1 MRQTLA
7 LAVSL
12 AIGTDKERKKH
23 DMETTIALVGNPN
36 SGKTTLFNQLTGNHQ
51 YVGNW
56 PGVTVERKTGHLKS
70 DKNIQFVDLP
80 GIYSLSPYSSEE
92 VISRNYLADGHP
104 DVIINIVD
112 ASNLERNLYL
122 TTQLMEFGIP
132 VVVALN
138 LMDIVKK
145 RGYTVKSKELS
156 EQLQV
161 PVVEISALRGDG
173 LEDLVATTV
182 KAARA
187 GIASQP
193 VAFAPELETALA
205 AIEDKLPGIMPADK
219 RRYYA
224 IKLFERDQKA
234 IDELGTKVSC
244 DDIILEAESLFDDS
258 SDAIITNERYR
269 YIEGFI
275 KRVHKRA
282 LTGATVSEKI
292 DSVLTNR
299 ILALPIF
306 VVVIALIYYISIS
319 TVGTY
324 ATDWANDGV
333 FGDGWYLDPVAIVS
347 NEGTAQAALDAATEP
362 YDEAQ
367 TAINEYLSAAG
378 EAGVNTDEIAAFIG
392 EEAEEGADLSS
403 PEFQAALTAFEQ
415 DAATSN
421 VVAEYTTVDGDSAME
436 TDYFV
441 YYGEAGEQQAQAL
454 ADERNAQIAAEGREG
469 SAEAVVYSFDG
480 SVVDEESGESITQ
493 GVGVAAPED
502 PSAYGLWIPGIPV
515 LIGTALEA
523 VGCVG
528 WLYDLIMN
536 GIVAGVGAVLGFVP
550 QIMILFFLLA
560 ILEACGYMAR
570 VTFILDRLFRRF
582 GLSGKT
588 FVPMIVGTG
597 CGVPG
602 IMVSRTIES
611 ESARRLTVMTTTFMP
626 CSAKLPIIALIAT
639 AVFGGVWWV
648 APLAY
653 FMGIAAIIVS
663 GIILRKTRPFMGKVT
678 PYVMELPEY
687 RLPRFVDLLRSM
699 WDRAWAFIK
708 KAGTI
713 ILLATIV
720 VWFLSGYGI
729 YEGQFMWVGEE
740 LMDHSF
746 LAYFGNAFAWVFAPL
761 GFGNW
766 ECASTVVTGLI
777 AKENV
782 ISTMAIVYGGDPN
795 MAWTSAYMVSLAATV
810 GSVALV
816 PVAAFAFM
824 TFQLLCAPCFAAMGA
839 IKREM
844 GGFNKWFWAA
854 IAWECGFAYVISLII
869 FQLGAWVVTGVFSL
883 GTIVGLLFLVAL
895 IWMLFR
901 PASKPAAP
909 EQTNTAVKA
918 TA

>member
-1 MRQTLA
+1 
-7 LAVSL
+7 
-12 AIGTDKERKKH
+12 
-23 DMETTIALVGNPN
+23 METTIALVGNPN

-56 PGVTVERKTGHLKS
+56 PGVTVERKTGHLKN
-70 DKNIQFVDLP
+70 DKDIKFVDLP

-92 VISRNYLADGHP
+92 VISRNYLAEDRP

-138 LMDIVKK
+138 FMDIVKK
-145 RGYTVKSKELS
+145 RGYTIKAKELS
-156 EQLQV
+156 EQLQL
-161 PVVEISALRGDG
+161 PVVEISALKGEG
-173 LEDLVATTV
+173 MEELVATAV
-182 KAARA
+182 KAAQDA
-187 GIASQP
+187 VAPQP
-193 VAFAPELETALA
+193 VRFTPALENVIAQ
-205 AIEDKLPGIMPADK
+205 IEDKLPSNTPK
-219 RRYYA
+219 ELRRYYA
-224 IKLFERDQKA
+224 IKVFERDKDA
-234 IDELGTKVSC
+234 MEELGGNIDCSSL
-244 DDIILEAESLFDDS
+244 ILDAEATFDDS

-275 KRVHKRA
+275 KSVHRRSIS
-282 LTGATVSEKI
+282 GATVTEKI

-306 VVVIALIYYISIS
+306 VVIIVAIYYISIS

-347 NEGTAQAALDAATEP
+347 TEGTAQSALDEATEP

-367 TAINEYLSAAG
+367 EAVGMYLTQAG
-378 EAGVNTDEIAAFIG
+378 EAGINTDAIAAFIG
-392 EEAEEGADLSS
+392 EEADDDADLDS
-403 PEFQAALTAFEQ
+403 PEYQEALAAFEEE
-415 DAATSN
+415 AANSSF
-421 VVAEYTTVDGDSAME
+421 VAEYTSVDEETAEE
-436 TDYFV
+436 TDYYV
-441 YYGEAGEQQAQAL
+441 YFGEAGQQEAEAL
-454 ADERNAQIAAEGREG
+454 AALRNEQIESEGR
-469 SAEAVVYSFDG
+469 ADAATAVAYSFDG
-480 SVVDEESGESITQ
+480 SAIDEETGEEIVQ
-493 GVGVAAPED
+493 GVGVPAPED
-502 PSAYGLWIPGIPV
+502 PSAYGIWIPGIPV
-515 LIGTALEA
+515 LIGAALEA

-528 WLYDLIMN
+528 WLYDLIMD

-560 ILEACGYMAR
+560 ILEGCGYMAR

-602 IMVSRTIES
+602 IMASRTIES

-639 AVFGGVWWV
+639 AIFGGVWWV

-653 FMGIAAIIVS
+653 FMGIASIIVS
-663 GIILRKTRPFMGKVT
+663 GIILRKMRPFMGKVT

-740 LMDHSF
+740 LMDYSF
-746 LAYFGNAFAWVFAPL
+746 LAYFGNAFAWIFTPQ
-761 GFGNW
+761 GFNNW
-766 ECASTVVTGLI
+766 ECASTVITGLI

-795 MAWTSAYMVSLAATV
+795 VAWTSAYMASLAATA
-810 GSVALV
+810 GSVALI

-854 IAWECGFAYVISLII
+854 IGWECGFAYVISLII
-869 FQLGAWVVTGVFSL
+869 FQLGAWFTTGIFTFGTVVGWICVA
-883 GTIVGLLFLVAL
+883 AL
-895 IWMLFR
+895 IYLLFR
-901 PASKPAAP
+901 PASKPKAP
-909 EQTNTAVKA
+909 EASTAVEA
-918 TA
+918 AA

>member
-1 MRQTLA
+1 
-7 LAVSL
+7 
-12 AIGTDKERKKH
+12 
-23 DMETTIALVGNPN
+23 METTIALVGNPN

-92 VISRNYLADGHP
+92 VISRNYLVDGNP

-145 RGYTVKSKELS
+145 HGYTIKSKELS

-182 KAARA
+182 KAAHA
-187 GIASQP
+187 GIAPQP
-193 VAFAPELETALA
+193 VTFAPELETALA

-234 IDELGTKVSC
+234 IDELGAKVSC

-333 FGDGWYLDPVAIVS
+333 FGDGWYLDPVAIMLGGEPS
-347 NEGTAQAALDAATEP
+347 DTA
-362 YDEAQ
+362 
-367 TAINEYLSAAG
+367 
-378 EAGVNTDEIAAFIG
+378 
-392 EEAEEGADLSS
+392 
-403 PEFQAALTAFEQ
+403 
-415 DAATSN
+415 
-421 VVAEYTTVDGDSAME
+421 
-436 TDYFV
+436 
-441 YYGEAGEQQAQAL
+441 
-454 ADERNAQIAAEGREG
+454 
-469 SAEAVVYSFDG
+469 
-480 SVVDEESGESITQ
+480 
-493 GVGVAAPED
+493 
-502 PSAYGLWIPGIPV
+502 LWIPGIPV

-528 WLYDLIMN
+528 WLYDLIMD

-602 IMVSRTIES
+602 IMASRTIES

-699 WDRAWAFIK
+699 WDRAWGFIK

-795 MAWTSAYMVSLAATV
+795 MAWTSAYMASLAASA

-816 PVAAFAFM
+816 SVAAFAFM

-839 IKREM
+839 IKGEM

-895 IWMLFR
+895 LWMLFR

-918 TA
+918 AA